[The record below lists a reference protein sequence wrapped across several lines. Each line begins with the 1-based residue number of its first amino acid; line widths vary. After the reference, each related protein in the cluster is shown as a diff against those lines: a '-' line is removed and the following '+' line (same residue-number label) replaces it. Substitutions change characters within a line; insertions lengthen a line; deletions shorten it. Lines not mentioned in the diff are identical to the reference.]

1 MKSFGDMV
9 KHAQKLQKQ
18 MAELQDKFKEERYQ
32 ASAGGGIVT
41 AVVDGKQMLVE
52 IQIQPAAL
60 KDGDVELLEDLIVT
74 AIGEAQRTSEE
85 KMNEALKKLSG
96 GFATLF

>member
-18 MAELQDKFKEERYQ
+18 MKELQDQFKEDRYE
-32 ASAGGGIVT
+32 ASAGGGIVQV
-41 AVVDGKQMLVE
+41 VVDGKQMLVE
-52 IQIQPAAL
+52 IKIQPAAL

-85 KMNEALKKLSG
+85 NMNEALKKISG
-96 GFATLF
+96 GFGPMF

>member
-18 MAELQDKFKEERYQ
+18 MKDLQDKFKDDRYQ

-41 AVVDGKQMLVE
+41 AIVDGKQILVE
-52 IQIQPAAL
+52 LKISPAAI
-60 KDGDVELLEDLIVT
+60 KDGDMELLEDLIVT
-74 AIGEAQRTSEE
+74 AIGEAQRNSEE
-85 KMNEALKKLSG
+85 QMNESLKKISG
-96 GFATLF
+96 GFGPLF